1 MSDMGVMRCG
11 GAAMAGTIIT
21 IAQQKGGA
29 GKTTRRPN
37 SLSRWRIAASGSR
50 QLISTRKSLSAWFDM
65 RAKMHGEFDYKGKGA
80 LAILQVTGWRAAS
93 EIERQAGENDV
104 VIVDSPPHAE
114 TEARIAVR
122 NADLAV
128 VPVQPSPMDV
138 WATKPTLEMAAS
150 EKTPVLLVLNRVPS
164 RAKLTERMVAALN
177 ALKVPVAQSQVGN
190 RVALASSMADG
201 LGVVEYAK
209 KSVAVKEINALVKA
223 VLKAA
228 G

>member
-1 MSDMGVMRCG
+1 MT
-11 GAAMAGTIIT
+11 GTIIT

-29 GKTTRRPN
+29 GKTTLAVQLAVALAHSGRRVVAIDIDPQM
-37 SLSRWRIAASGSR
+37 SLS
-50 QLISTRKSLSAWFDM
+50 TWFGM
-65 RAKMHGEFDYKGKGA
+65 RAEMHGDIAYKGSGA
-80 LAILQVTGWRAAS
+80 LEIVQVTGWRAAS
-93 EIERQAGENDV
+93 EIERQAKNNDV

-122 NADLAV
+122 NAHLAV

-138 WATKPTLEMAAS
+138 WATKPTLEMAAK

-164 RAKLTERMVAALN
+164 RANLTERMVAALT
-177 ALKVPVAQSQVGN
+177 ALKEPVAKTQIGN
-190 RVALASSMADG
+190 RVALASSMAEG
-201 LGVVEYAK
+201 LGVVEFARS
-209 KSVAVKEINALVKA
+209 SVAAKEINALARA

>member
-1 MSDMGVMRCG
+1 
-11 GAAMAGTIIT
+11 
-21 IAQQKGGA
+21 
-29 GKTTRRPN
+29 
-37 SLSRWRIAASGSR
+37 
-50 QLISTRKSLSAWFDM
+50 
-65 RAKMHGEFDYKGKGA
+65 
-80 LAILQVTGWRAAS
+80 
-93 EIERQAGENDV
+93 
-104 VIVDSPPHAE
+104 
-114 TEARIAVR
+114 
-122 NADLAV
+122 
-128 VPVQPSPMDV
+128 MDV